1 MDRLLNKMFITVAMK
16 ELQLQG
22 IVWLNLTII
31 MLSERRHNKKAY
43 FYYSRYVEFKNRK
56 AI

>member
-1 MDRLLNKMFITVAMK
+1 MFITVAMK

-31 MLSERRHNKKAY
+31 MLSERSRNKKAY
-43 FYYSRYVEFKNRK
+43 FYHSRYVEFKNK
-56 AI
+56 KPI